1 MLTVVPCVA
10 VCESTNRF
18 ARKRIS
24 SSYDD
29 IALTVTPMQK
39 DHKLSVTVAN
49 NNNNYYNNRF
59 TTKDSYTWNITHNT
73 GSTAVW
79 SLTPERWGSPLVQEK
94 YQEEKACDKRW
105 RQHNNNN
112 NNNNNKA
119 YKACPFIWGT
129 TNTQIF
135 KPHVVFDHSI
145 SLHWYLPNGQIS
157 KK

>member
-1 MLTVVPCVA
+1 VREGGGDDPFPAARSPHAGNRFNFVETTVLNPLSPMLTVVPCVA

-73 GSTAVW
+73 GSTAV
-79 SLTPERWGSPLVQEK
+79 
-94 YQEEKACDKRW
+94 
-105 RQHNNNN
+105 
-112 NNNNNKA
+112 
-119 YKACPFIWGT
+119 
-129 TNTQIF
+129 
-135 KPHVVFDHSI
+135 
-145 SLHWYLPNGQIS
+145 
-157 KK
+157 